1 MCKQKSNRFFRNS
14 ENHTQGQII
23 FVYKTNQFFFEFY
36 SIANFNLLFPMIA
49 NSWHGVKTPTK
60 PTFDLCLYLPLYHPS
75 ANLLSKLWHWLFKYP
90 YWRTTTPP
98 VYNSRN
104 VILVTCIAFV
114 EMKYESTFVFIL
126 FVLCRNLGSTI

>member
-1 MCKQKSNRFFRNS
+1 
-14 ENHTQGQII
+14 
-23 FVYKTNQFFFEFY
+23 
-36 SIANFNLLFPMIA
+36 MIA

-126 FVLCRNLGSTI
+126 FVLCRNLGSTIWRRCGKGFQCWYVHFFHSSIDCGSKSKMIFQWTWYCLAYGNTF